1 MAALTFQMSDLQRFS
16 RSNSSIEVSD
26 IQATIDTAIE
36 QYLVPFLSQEFVDSI
51 LDGTQTDVKVIRM
64 FKDAAIN
71 FALYLYSQD
80 AAISFGSQGAYEFSN
95 SENGQGKVTQA
106 NLVRYEQN
114 KFKTGHSKLELL
126 LKYVEKAN
134 SFALW
139 NTHASGAYK
148 EFLIKSVE
156 DFQKHVN
163 IRESRV
169 VFLAC
174 RPGMRLATT
183 TNIIS
188 VITEELYDN
197 IFQNPTVEK
206 YKILINR
213 FLAPALANLAMS
225 YSLYDIAAMIGLF
238 DTISVFDNTNTTD
251 LAKKYKSAPE
261 TLLDK
266 IKAEKTAIAQ
276 SYINN
281 CVAYILSKPADYT
294 EYPHPTVGDVSL
306 FENSEDSRVFYTG
319 GII

>member
-1 MAALTFQMSDLQRFS
+1 MPALTFQMSDLQRFS

-51 LDGTQTDVKVIRM
+51 LDGTQTDAKVIRM

-80 AAISFGSQGAYEFSN
+80 AAVSFGSQGAYEFSN
-95 SENGQGKVTQA
+95 TEKGQGKVTQA
-106 NLVRYEQN
+106 NLIRYEQN

-126 LKYVEKAN
+126 LKYVEKTN
-134 SFALW
+134 NFSLW
-139 NTHASGAYK
+139 NTNASGAYK

-174 RPGMRLATT
+174 RPGMRLATY
-183 TNIIS
+183 TNIIPA
-188 VITEELYDN
+188 ITEALYNN
-197 IFQNPTVEK
+197 IFLNPTTVK
-206 YKILINR
+206 YKLLIDR

-225 YSLYDIAAMIGLF
+225 YSVFDIAAMIGLF

-266 IKAEKTAIAQ
+266 IKSEKIAIAET
-276 SYINN
+276 YLEN
-281 CVAYILSKPADYT
+281 CVAYILSKPSDYT
-294 EYPHPTVGDVSL
+294 EYPHPSASDKSI

-319 GII
+319 GF

>member
-1 MAALTFQMSDLQRFS
+1 MAALTFEMSDLQRFS
-16 RSNSSIEVSD
+16 RSNSSLKVED

-51 LDGTQTDVKVIRM
+51 TDGTQTDAKVIRM

-80 AAISFGSQGAYEFSN
+80 AAITIGSQGAYEFSKPD
-95 SENGQGKVTQA
+95 SGQGKISQA

-126 LKYVEKAN
+126 LKYVEKLN
-134 SFALW
+134 TFLLW
-139 NTHASGAYK
+139 NTNASGAYK

-174 RPGMRLATT
+174 RPGMRLATY
-183 TNIIS
+183 TNIIPA
-188 VITEELYDN
+188 ITESLYNN
-197 IFQNPTVEK
+197 IFQSPNTAK
-206 YKILINR
+206 YKTLIDR

-251 LAKKYKSAPE
+251 LAKKYKTAPE

-266 IKAEKTAIAQ
+266 IKSEKIAIAE
-276 SYINN
+276 SYIDN
-281 CVAYILSKPADYT
+281 CVAYILSKPDDYT
-294 EYPHPTVGDVSL
+294 EYPHPVAGDVSL
-306 FENSEDSRVFYTG
+306 FENEEESRVFYTG
-319 GII
+319 GI